1 MRKDDVMEQY
11 RREIHS
17 IVLAKDEAEIDEHSA
32 NAEEIISGGQRLLTP
47 KEYADSLQ
55 ALRVFTW
62 RAKWKFREGI

>member
-1 MRKDDVMEQY
+1 MRKDDVMDQY
-11 RREIHS
+11 RKELHN
-17 IVLAKDEAEIDEHSA
+17 IVMASNESEVDEHNA
-32 NAEEIISGGQRLLTP
+32 AAEEIISGGQRLLTP

>member
-11 RREIHS
+11 RKELHN
-17 IVLAKDEAEIDEHSA
+17 IVMARNETEVDAHNTA
-32 NAEEIISGGQRLLTP
+32 AEEIIAGGQRLLSP